1 MQKHIKS
8 IILFKL
14 YVKAYKIFITCF
26 YQINCL
32 YRKNHYFCFMKE
44 TITNTELGKAMYDL
58 DKAEKL
64 QQTMK
69 LANSIIRSK
78 KDVTVRLIKEAGMSG
93 ASAVKIQEPDYA
105 GRVGYA
111 TYQLTN
117 NNASIKRLQ
126 ERVKMLQKKVEGAKA
141 AESGVEEKYTF
152 DGGII
157 KVNYDEDR
165 VQILLDSVRAD
176 RAMYQKFRKNGYVFS
191 PTNKAFQRKI
201 TPQAIRNAVQLMD
214 AVKVE
219 SSKEIVPEEVVNDK
233 KYIRLNR
240 FFDGIPEDT
249 IGEIIE
255 KPNMFVT
262 EVKFGDT
269 VRTVDNGFLSKV
281 EKEVKLR
288 FPKLPYNHPLNILDE
303 NSNQY
308 KEALAEE
315 RIKFDVTEPNTGD
328 EFDEVIMSNIDPKDS
343 WKGNLMKERDV
354 YSQIR
359 KQLQGDSPIEI
370 TNEAKRIFNKYADKF
385 KGRELTNEFKEAETP
400 SSEPSSGK
408 LFIPTAI
415 PQDVLDAAAII
426 NEVGPSASDAGTED
440 RELYSKALKTLEKS
454 DYRMELGELIK
465 KEPNAVIQE
474 TIIETSEAFKGINF
488 DYKNQYELNK
498 AIEALLTDRP
508 DSEYSSDEK
517 NFIRK
522 YSGYGGLDKYGKT
535 GKGGLFEYYT
545 PREVIE
551 KMWALAYKYGYNNGS
566 VIEPSVAT
574 GEFLQF
580 AKPETRIVGYE
591 INEYSAKICK
601 ILYPTAEIHLQPFEQ
616 LFIKNNWTMKD
627 NISSLEKFD
636 LAIGNP
642 PYGDFSIVESR
653 YMSGMGEK
661 DHTKSRNYVEYFI
674 RRSLDLLKP
683 KGLLVFIVGAQVKNG
698 GNLFLDSGNSPVKEY
713 LNEKCTFLDAYRLPD
728 SIFER
733 TGVTSEIIVL
743 QKN

>member
-1 MQKHIKS
+1 
-8 IILFKL
+8 
-14 YVKAYKIFITCF
+14 
-26 YQINCL
+26 
-32 YRKNHYFCFMKE
+32 MKE
-44 TITNTELGKAMYDL
+44 TVTNTELGKAMYDL

-69 LANSIIRSK
+69 TANSIIRSK
-78 KDVTVRLIKEAGMSG
+78 KNVTERLVSEAGMSEST
-93 ASAVKIQEPDYA
+93 AIKIQQPDYA
-105 GRVGYA
+105 GRVGFA

-141 AESGVEEKYTF
+141 AESGAEEKYTF

-176 RAMYQKFRKNGYVFS
+176 RALYQKFRKNGYVFS

-240 FFDGIPEDT
+240 YFNGIPEDT
-249 IGEIIE
+249 IGEVIE

-262 EVKFGDT
+262 RVKFGDKIHT
-269 VRTVDNGFLSKV
+269 IDNGFLSKV
-281 EKEVKLR
+281 EKEQKLR

-328 EFDEVIMSNIDPKDS
+328 EFDEVIMLNIDPKDS

-354 YSQIR
+354 KRQIYSQLTGLENE
-359 KQLQGDSPIEI
+359 KEIEV
-370 TNEAKRIFNKYADKF
+370 ERIFNLYASKF
-385 KGRELTNEFKEAETP
+385 EGDLH
-400 SSEPSSGK
+400 K
-408 LFIPTAI
+408 LQSNSI

-440 RELYSKALKTLEKS
+440 RELYSKSLKTLEKS

-465 KEPNAVIQE
+465 KEPVP
-474 TIIETSEAFKGINF
+474 IENNEVFKGILWN
-488 DYKNQYELNK
+488 YKNQYELNK
-498 AIEALLTDRP
+498 AIEAFITEKEAGVGSRD
-508 DSEYSSDEK
+508 YYADEK

-580 AKPETRIVGYE
+580 AKPETRMVGYE

-683 KGLLVFIVGAQVKNG
+683 KGLLIFIVGAQVKNG

>member
-1 MQKHIKS
+1 
-8 IILFKL
+8 
-14 YVKAYKIFITCF
+14 
-26 YQINCL
+26 
-32 YRKNHYFCFMKE
+32 MKE

-240 FFDGIPEDT
+240 YFNGIPEDT
-249 IGEIIE
+249 IGEVIE

-262 EVKFGDT
+262 RVKFGDKIHT
-269 VRTVDNGFLSKV
+269 IDNGFLSKV
-281 EKEVKLR
+281 EKEEKLR

-328 EFDEVIMSNIDPKDS
+328 EFDEVIMSNIDPHDD
-343 WKGNLMKERDV
+343 WKGNLIKERDV

-359 KQLQGDSPIEI
+359 KQLQGASPIEI

-385 KGRELTNEFKEAETP
+385 KERELTNEFKDGETP
-400 SSEPSSGK
+400 SKADEVYIEFLNKDNKFKPEKKYFATYEDAIKWGRKEFEKFSIDMIHYVETPSTKAKVEP
-408 LFIPTAI
+408 
-415 PQDVLDAAAII
+415 
-426 NEVGPSASDAGTED
+426 
-440 RELYSKALKTLEKS
+440 
-454 DYRMELGELIK
+454 
-465 KEPNAVIQE
+465 
-474 TIIETSEAFKGINF
+474 ETSEAFKGINF

-508 DSEYSSDEK
+508 DSEYSSDTK

-580 AKPETRIVGYE
+580 AKPETRMVGYE

>member
-1 MQKHIKS
+1 
-8 IILFKL
+8 
-14 YVKAYKIFITCF
+14 
-26 YQINCL
+26 
-32 YRKNHYFCFMKE
+32 MKE

-219 SSKEIVPEEVVNDK
+219 KEQ
-233 KYIRLNR
+233 
-240 FFDGIPEDT
+240 
-249 IGEIIE
+249 
-255 KPNMFVT
+255 
-262 EVKFGDT
+262 
-269 VRTVDNGFLSKV
+269 
-281 EKEVKLR
+281 KLR

-465 KEPNAVIQE
+465 KEPNVVIQE

-508 DSEYSSDEK
+508 DSEYSSDTK

-580 AKPETRIVGYE
+580 AKPETRMVGYE

-661 DHTKSRNYVEYFI
+661 DHTKARNYVEYFI

>member
-1 MQKHIKS
+1 
-8 IILFKL
+8 
-14 YVKAYKIFITCF
+14 
-26 YQINCL
+26 
-32 YRKNHYFCFMKE
+32 MKE
-44 TITNTELGKAMYDL
+44 TVTNTELGKAMYDL

-69 LANSIIRSK
+69 TANSIIRSK
-78 KDVTVRLIKEAGMSG
+78 KNVTERLVSEAGMSEST
-93 ASAVKIQEPDYA
+93 AIKIQQPDYA
-105 GRVGYA
+105 GRVGFA

-141 AESGVEEKYTF
+141 AESGAEEKYTF

-176 RAMYQKFRKNGYVFS
+176 RALYQKFRKNGYVFS

-219 SSKEIVPEEVVNDK
+219 SSKEIVPEEIVNDK

-240 FFDGIPEDT
+240 YFNGIPEDT
-249 IGEIIE
+249 IGEVIE

-262 EVKFGDT
+262 RVKFGDKIHT
-269 VRTVDNGFLSKV
+269 IDNGFLSKV
-281 EKEVKLR
+281 EKEQKLR

-354 YSQIR
+354 KRQIYSQLTGLENE
-359 KQLQGDSPIEI
+359 KEIEV
-370 TNEAKRIFNKYADKF
+370 ERIFNLYASKF
-385 KGRELTNEFKEAETP
+385 EGDLH
-400 SSEPSSGK
+400 K
-408 LFIPTAI
+408 LQSNSI

-440 RELYSKALKTLEKS
+440 RELYSKSLKTLEKS

-465 KEPNAVIQE
+465 KEPNVVIQE

-508 DSEYSSDEK
+508 DSEYSSDTK

>member
-1 MQKHIKS
+1 
-8 IILFKL
+8 
-14 YVKAYKIFITCF
+14 
-26 YQINCL
+26 
-32 YRKNHYFCFMKE
+32 MKE

-219 SSKEIVPEEVVNDK
+219 KEQ
-233 KYIRLNR
+233 
-240 FFDGIPEDT
+240 
-249 IGEIIE
+249 
-255 KPNMFVT
+255 
-262 EVKFGDT
+262 
-269 VRTVDNGFLSKV
+269 
-281 EKEVKLR
+281 KLR

-465 KEPNAVIQE
+465 KAPVP
-474 TIIETSEAFKGINF
+474 IENNEVFKGILWN
-488 DYKNQYELNK
+488 YKNQYELNK
-498 AIEALLTDRP
+498 AIEAFITEKEAGVGSRD
-508 DSEYSSDEK
+508 YYADEK